1 MIEMLNRKVEFISV
15 YLLKKK
21 KKKRVVIKEYIIV
34 VNERENVASEVV
46 QEKIEAE
53 NGKKF
58 FKKETIVFISFLP
71 D

>member
-1 MIEMLNRKVEFISV
+1 MIEILNRRVEFISV

-21 KKKRVVIKEYIIV
+21 RVVIREYIIV

-46 QEKIEAE
+46 QGIIEAE
-53 NGKKF
+53 NGEKF

>member
-1 MIEMLNRKVEFISV
+1 MIEILNRRVEFISV

-21 KKKRVVIKEYIIV
+21 RVVIREYIIV

-46 QEKIEAE
+46 QGIIEAE
-53 NGKKF
+53 NGENF
-58 FKKETIVFISFLP
+58 LKKETIVFISFLP

>member
-21 KKKRVVIKEYIIV
+21 KKKVVIKEYIIV